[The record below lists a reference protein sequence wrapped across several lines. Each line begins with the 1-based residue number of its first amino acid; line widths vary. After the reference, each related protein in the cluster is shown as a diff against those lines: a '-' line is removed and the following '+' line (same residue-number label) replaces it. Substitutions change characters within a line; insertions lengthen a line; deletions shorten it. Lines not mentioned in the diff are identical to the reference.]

1 MQTLKTT
8 RRTFLAA
15 VPMVS
20 AAKALL
26 DGSAASA
33 TPAAGPSPVD
43 VFEQVWQTVN
53 RRFFDPDFNGVDWQA
68 VRETYRPQAAE
79 ARSQAEL
86 ASVVNEMLGLLRTSH
101 TRLFTP
107 DEPAYYQLLGV
118 FLPVNDDLRRALQRA
133 GTDDRPEYTGI
144 GIFTQEIDGR
154 TFVSA
159 VLDGGPAARAGLL
172 VGDALLAADG
182 QPFHPMRSF
191 ADRATEPVALL
202 IQRTPNLDSRQ
213 EVTVVPAMLDG
224 TTMFLDA
231 MRASIDLVERGG
243 RQIGYVHVWSYAGTQ
258 YQEELE
264 QTLLFGR
271 LREADALV
279 LDLRDGWGGASPSY
293 LNLFTPRTIDVT
305 SIARGRGR
313 RTFSSGWSKPVV
325 MLVNGNTRSGKELL
339 AYGFRRHGIGPVVGS
354 RTAGA
359 VVQGYLS
366 AMDDGSLLYLAVGD
380 ALVDGDQRLEGVGV
394 TPDIEVPFSLAYAEG
409 ADPQKE
415 QAIEVARAQV
425 APG

>member
-8 RRTFLAA
+8 RRTFLAT

-33 TPAAGPSPVD
+33 TSPAGPAPAD
-43 VFEQVWQTVN
+43 VFEQVWETVN

-68 VRETYRPQAAE
+68 VRERYRPPAAQ

-86 ASVVNEMLGLLRTSH
+86 ASAINEMLGLLRTSH

-118 FLPVNDDLRRALQRA
+118 FLPVNDDLRRALERA
-133 GTDDRPEYTGI
+133 GVDGRAEYSGI
-144 GIFTQEIDGR
+144 GVFTQEIDGQ
-154 TFVSA
+154 TFVRA

-172 VGDALLAADG
+172 AGDALLAADG

-191 ADRATEPVALL
+191 VGRATEPVALT
-202 IQRTPNLDSRQ
+202 IQRTPSPDSRQ
-213 EVTVVPAMLDG
+213 EITVVPAMLDG

-279 LDLRDGWGGASPSY
+279 LDLREGWGGASPSY
-293 LNLFTPRTIDVT
+293 LNLFTPRTINVT
-305 SIARGRGR
+305 SIARGRGPR
-313 RTFSSGWSKPVV
+313 SFSSGWSKPVV
-325 MLVNGNTRSGKELL
+325 MLVNENTRSGKELL

-366 AMDDGSLLYLAVGD
+366 AMDDGSLLYVAVGD

-394 TPDIEVPFSLAYAEG
+394 APDIEVPFSVAYAQG
-409 ADPQKE
+409 ADPQRE
-415 QAIEVARAQV
+415 RAIEVARAQV
-425 APG
+425 PPG